1 MELSDVCFASKLST
15 EGKKEFL
22 EKVHKMSQFFD
33 RELAKRVLQV
43 TKLIIIIIIIIISIA
58 IARFENFLLFL

>member
-1 MELSDVCFASKLST
+1 M
-15 EGKKEFL
+15 KEENWNRFIIL
-22 EKVHKMSQFFD
+22 PYFKTDEIDMAGLTFFD

-43 TKLIIIIIIIIISIA
+43 TKLIIIIIIIIIISIA

>member
-1 MELSDVCFASKLST
+1 MFNYGQRNYLDFSEIQN
-15 EGKKEFL
+15 
-22 EKVHKMSQFFD
+22 KMIFD

-43 TKLIIIIIIIIISIA
+43 TKLIIIIIIISIIA